1 MTETRSTSPIGILLM
16 VAAAFSTATG
26 QFFWKLAAG
35 GGLFDWHLW
44 LGFVFYGMGAILM
57 TVAFRFGR
65 LSVLHPLL
73 TIGYVIALVY
83 GVGFLD
89 EPISLTL
96 VIGTVLILAGVWLIG
111 GDGH

>member
-1 MTETRSTSPIGILLM
+1 M

-44 LGFVFYGMGAILM
+44 IGFGFYGMGAVLM

-73 TIGYVIALVY
+73 TVGYVIALVY
-83 GVGFLD
+83 GVSFLN
-89 EPISLTL
+89 EPLTVPL
-96 VIGTVLILAGVWLIG
+96 AIGTVLILAGVWLIG
-111 GDGH
+111 GDEH

>member
-1 MTETRSTSPIGILLM
+1 MTETRATSPIGIFLM

-26 QFFWKLAAG
+26 QLFWKLAAG

-44 LGFVFYGMGAILM
+44 VGFVFYGMGAVLM

-65 LSVLHPLL
+65 LSVLHPLM

-83 GVGFLD
+83 GVTFLD
-89 EPISLTL
+89 EPISTSL
-96 VIGTVLILAGVWLIG
+96 VIGILLILVGVWLIG
-111 GDGH
+111 GDEH